1 MKLISADP
9 ASLPDSLYTAEQVRE
24 LDRLAIAS
32 GISGAQLMKRAGRA
46 AFTQLLSV
54 HPEPERISVY
64 CGGGNNAGD
73 GYVLAGLA
81 AQRRIPH
88 RLIALSDPDK
98 LKGEAAQARDF
109 ALQEGVVPELFSP
122 ETPPPDCGVIVDAL
136 LGTGLKGQVRTDY
149 AQAIAQINA
158 TGLPVLAVDIP
169 SGLDADT
176 GAVLGSGVAADW
188 TVTFIGLKRGL
199 FTGRGP
205 ALCGQVIFAG
215 LHLSERLYAQVT
227 SRVERLALPNLL
239 AGLPAR
245 AADAHKGHF
254 GHVMVIGGDTG
265 FGGAAMMAAE
275 AAARSGAGLVSLA
288 TRPEH
293 IGPALTRRPE
303 LMVCGVTSGQELEP
317 WLERPDVLVVGPGLG
332 RSPWSEQ
339 MLQQALNSGLPLVLD
354 ADALNLLAAQRP
366 AAAQAR
372 DNWVLTPH
380 PGEAARLLGCRGMD
394 IQADRFAA
402 VTELQSRYGGAVIL
416 KGAGSL
422 VLGETSPGEDGSIG
436 LVTAGNP
443 GMATGGMGDL
453 LSGLVGGLLAQ
464 GLSPTQSA
472 RLGASLHAEAGDL
485 AVGDWGE
492 RSLLA
497 TDLITPLCQL
507 LQAD

>member
-1 MKLISADP
+1 MKLTSADP
-9 ASLPDSLYTAEQVRE
+9 TPLPGSLYTAEQVRE
-24 LDRLAIAS
+24 LDRLAIES

-46 AFTQLLSV
+46 AFTRLLSV
-54 HPEPERISVY
+54 DPEPEQICVY

-88 RLIALSDPDK
+88 RLIALSDPDR

-109 ALQEGVVPELFSP
+109 ALQEGVVPEPFASG
-122 ETPPPDCGVIVDAL
+122 TPAPKAGVIVDAL
-136 LGTGLKGQVRTDY
+136 LGTGLKGQVRANY
-149 AQAIAQINA
+149 AQAITQINTA
-158 TGLPVLAVDIP
+158 GLPVLAMDIP

-176 GAVLGSGVAADW
+176 GAVLGAGVQAEW

-205 ALCGQVIFAG
+205 ALCGQVVFAG
-215 LHLSERLYAQVT
+215 LHLPEHLYTQLASDT
-227 SRVERLALPNLL
+227 ERLALPELL
-239 AGLPAR
+239 AQLPAR
-245 AADAHKGHF
+245 PADAHKGDF

-265 FGGAAMMAAE
+265 FGGAAIMAAE

-293 IGPALTRRPE
+293 LGPALTRRPE
-303 LMVCGVTSGQELEP
+303 LMVCGVTSGQELAP
-317 WLERPDVLVVGPGLG
+317 WLERPSVLVVGPGLG

-339 MLQQALNSGLPLVLD
+339 MLQQALNSGLPLVVD

-380 PGEAARLLGCRGMD
+380 PGEAARLLGCTGTD
-394 IQADRFAA
+394 VQTDRFAA
-402 VTELQSRYGGAVIL
+402 VTQLQRRYGGAVVL

-422 VLGETSPGEDGSIG
+422 VLGEPRSGGRASIG

-453 LSGLVGGLLAQ
+453 LSGLVAGPMAQ
-464 GLSPTQSA
+464 GLSPTQAA

-485 AVGDWGE
+485 AVGEWGE

-497 TDLITPLCQL
+497 TDLVGALCQL